1 MKRPALFLDRD
12 GVINEDL
19 PYVHRVEDFRFIDG
33 IFSLV
38 QAAQQAGYRI
48 VVVTNQAGIG
58 RGLYT
63 ENDFWTLTRWM
74 IDQFARQGCH
84 IDGVYFCPTHPEH
97 GIGAYRVESDFRKP
111 RPGMLLQAAD
121 ELEIDLARSILV
133 GDKESDIQAGLAAGV
148 GVNCFLATGPS
159 ADIPGCITV
168 NTIRSVIGHLQPL
181 PEHSMSAEQ
190 SPTDQSPIA
199 VVMAAGR
206 GTRMG
211 GDLPKVLF
219 EAAGKPLVRW
229 VLDALAAAGVT
240 DRIVVVG
247 YRAALV
253 EETLANLPGVSFALQ
268 KEQRGTG
275 DAVAA
280 AAPLI
285 EDRLRQDP
293 SAAHRPV
300 VIVCGD
306 SPMLRPESVTGL
318 LRRFTELQAACLLGT
333 AVTTDPT
340 GLGRIVRDASGAFVG
355 IVEEKDATPE
365 QRGIRE
371 VNMSTY
377 VFEARA
383 LLHALSRL
391 NNANASGE
399 YYITD
404 CPGMLLAEGR
414 VVDAVACLDQSE
426 TLSVNTPEQLAAVA
440 AALSARTT

>member
-1 MKRPALFLDRD
+1 MPAPQSR
-12 GVINEDL
+12 L
-19 PYVHRVEDFRFIDG
+19 P
-33 IFSLV
+33 S
-38 QAAQQAGYRI
+38 
-48 VVVTNQAGIG
+48 
-58 RGLYT
+58 
-63 ENDFWTLTRWM
+63 
-74 IDQFARQGCH
+74 
-84 IDGVYFCPTHPEH
+84 
-97 GIGAYRVESDFRKP
+97 KP
-111 RPGMLLQAAD
+111 PA
-121 ELEIDLARSILV
+121 
-133 GDKESDIQAGLAAGV
+133 
-148 GVNCFLATGPS
+148 
-159 ADIPGCITV
+159 
-168 NTIRSVIGHLQPL
+168 
-181 PEHSMSAEQ
+181 
-190 SPTDQSPIA
+190 PIA
-199 VVMAAGR
+199 VIMAAGR

-229 VLDALAAAGVT
+229 VLDALAAAGIA

-247 YRAALV
+247 YRAELV
-253 EETLANLPGVSFALQ
+253 EAALAGLSGVSFALQ

-280 AAPLI
+280 AASLI
-285 EDRLRQDP
+285 ADRLQGRP
-293 SAAHRPV
+293 AADRTPV

-333 AVTTDPT
+333 AVTTDPA
-340 GLGRIVRDASGAFVG
+340 GLGRIVRDATGRFIG
-355 IVEEKDATPE
+355 IVEEKDATAE

-377 VFEARA
+377 VFEAQA

-391 NNANASGE
+391 NNANAAGE

-404 CPGMLLAEGR
+404 CPGMLLAEGH

-440 AALSARTT
+440 AALASRNA

>member
-1 MKRPALFLDRD
+1 MVP
-12 GVINEDL
+12 
-19 PYVHRVEDFRFIDG
+19 IDH
-33 IFSLV
+33 
-38 QAAQQAGYRI
+38 A
-48 VVVTNQAGIG
+48 
-58 RGLYT
+58 
-63 ENDFWTLTRWM
+63 
-74 IDQFARQGCH
+74 
-84 IDGVYFCPTHPEH
+84 
-97 GIGAYRVESDFRKP
+97 
-111 RPGMLLQAAD
+111 
-121 ELEIDLARSILV
+121 
-133 GDKESDIQAGLAAGV
+133 
-148 GVNCFLATGPS
+148 
-159 ADIPGCITV
+159 
-168 NTIRSVIGHLQPL
+168 
-181 PEHSMSAEQ
+181 
-190 SPTDQSPIA
+190 PIA

-229 VLDALAAAGVT
+229 VLDALATAGVT

-253 EETLANLPGVSFALQ
+253 EEVLANLPGVSFAVQ

-280 AAPLI
+280 AASLI
-285 EDRLRQDP
+285 KERLAQGSPATR
-293 SAAHRPV
+293 RPV

-318 LRRFTELQAACLLGT
+318 LHRFAELQAACLLGT
-333 AVTTDPT
+333 AVTSDPT
-340 GLGRIVRDASGAFVG
+340 GLGRIVRDAAGAFVG
-355 IVEEKDATPE
+355 IVEEKDATPD

-383 LLHALSRL
+383 LLTALSQL
-391 NNANASGE
+391 DNANAAGE

-426 TLSVNTPEQLAAVA
+426 TLSVNTPAQLAAVA
-440 AALSARTT
+440 AALASRPTVRP